1 MLYDDRSSDQVA
13 PAQNLRRCS
22 GTSPVAVS
30 KYHLSFP
37 TSYTF
42 ISYIKVSRANFVIR
56 LRTYTHVHLE
66 SLAQD

>member
-37 TSYTF
+37 TSYTL
-42 ISYIKVSRANFVIR
+42 ISYI
-56 LRTYTHVHLE
+56 
-66 SLAQD
+66 